1 MALIT
6 FMYKGKKVFSPKY
19 DDIFKAV
26 FLGRDKTLLASLLS
40 SILNMAIEAKG
51 IVVINS
57 ELPGENKEDKSVFLD
72 LLVRLVDGSYVN
84 VEMQVRNERDM
95 GKRSIYNLSQVNSRQ
110 LKKKGKY
117 HDLRP
122 VIAINILDFDY
133 IADSGDYQNRFRM
146 KNVKTNAEMPDAEY
160 LEIIFIELSKLPENA
175 GGGMR
180 EQWIKFLSV
189 KTGKELEMLAKQ
201 SPVMEKAK
209 NRLVRVSAS
218 QRILFAMD
226 KAEKHERDRI
236 SFFAAEKED
245 ARAEGMAEG
254 RAEGMAEGMAE
265 GRAEGMAE
273 GVAKGMEKG
282 IAEAKAEDA
291 KKMIAKGCDNAFIA
305 EITGLSVEQIER
317 L

>member
-1 MALIT
+1 
-6 FMYKGKKVFSPKY
+6 
-19 DDIFKAV
+19 
-26 FLGRDKTLLASLLS
+26 
-40 SILNMAIEAKG
+40 
-51 IVVINS
+51 
-57 ELPGENKEDKSVFLD
+57 
-72 LLVRLVDGSYVN
+72 
-84 VEMQVRNERDM
+84 
-95 GKRSIYNLSQVNSRQ
+95 
-110 LKKKGKY
+110 
-117 HDLRP
+117 
-122 VIAINILDFDY
+122 
-133 IADSGDYQNRFRM
+133 
-146 KNVKTNAEMPDAEY
+146 
-160 LEIIFIELSKLPENA
+160 
-175 GGGMR
+175 MR

-236 SFFAAEKED
+236 SFSEAEKED
-245 ARAEGMAEG
+245 ARAEGLAEG
-254 RAEGMAEGMAE
+254 RAE